1 MTGFDIIV
9 LLIVAI
15 AAIGGVTRGIVQEVL
30 SLAAW
35 ILALLAIQQFHTPL
49 QAFIEP
55 RVGSPTTSAILAFAL
70 LLLIPYAAVKL
81 IASLVGA
88 KARESLLGPLD
99 RVLGFGFGAIKGA
112 IIVVVGFSLLVLGYD
127 TVWGEQGR
135 PTWIHNART
144 YASINAGSEAL
155 VGYIQERR
163 ASLRQDGAAGD
174 EGTQPVTGTSATE

>member
-15 AAIGGVTRGIVQEVL
+15 AAIGGFTRGIVQEAL

-55 RVGSPTTSAILAFAL
+55 RVGSTSAILAFAL

-174 EGTQPVTGTSATE
+174 DGTQPVTGTSATE

>member
-9 LLIVAI
+9 LLIVAV
-15 AAIGGVTRGIVQEVL
+15 AAAGGFMRGFVQEML

-35 ILALLAIQQFHTPL
+35 ILALLAIRQFHTQV
-49 QAFIEP
+49 QALIEP
-55 RVGSPTTSAILAFAL
+55 QVGSATTAAIVAFAL